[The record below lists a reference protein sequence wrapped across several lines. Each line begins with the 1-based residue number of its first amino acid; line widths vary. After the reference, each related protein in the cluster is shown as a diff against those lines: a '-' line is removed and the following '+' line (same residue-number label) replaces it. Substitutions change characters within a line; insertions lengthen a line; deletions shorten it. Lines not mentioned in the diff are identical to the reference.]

1 MLISNI
7 FSRKVYPI
15 TVIGL
20 TIFELIFLIII
31 CVLFFF
37 SLKFNRDYLDDSIE
51 VNIREIHNS
60 FNSFLTRRISS
71 AKQDLFLIGKHS
83 DIFLGKLKMNIKKNS
98 KFYNNL
104 KSCMIESSNVR
115 ETYSEIY
122 INILD
127 NEKSMISYTS
137 QYLSQY
143 HDSEEMIK
151 YYRSDNFLDK
161 VSWFAGI
168 ISSGDMAENYE
179 AYICYMKTVLKSIF
193 IKESVSK
200 GKYMSLNNIYL
211 FMNEIIFQYL
221 PKEINLQMLQKLSI
235 YSNKIRCKY
244 NYYSACIFDFIKESM
259 NYSINKNFETINY
272 VQYFHYF
279 DTNYNFYS
287 CLNLSNFHLIIN
299 EKEIDTNNS
308 VCLEHNMKYLL
319 DIQFNFQNLT
329 TMKIENNITDL
340 ISVKFQNNKLLLIY
354 SLGKNVKEFY
364 NIYSYYFTKYNDLL
378 KNYSFS
384 ENVQEVELFHLIYF
398 DLFKYKKNELTE
410 ELIKELITEYENIKV
425 DIIKGISEL
434 ETFIKMNND
443 SVQEKIIKCSQHF
456 LYSTYNLSGLI
467 DYEKGTIK
475 KGDFKYLITP
485 LIDRNIYYY
494 ADNYTKVNFS
504 SYNSNY
510 SNFDGRILGYN
521 IILYQNTL
529 DIWNYNISILAML
542 IMVKWFIY
550 FLVLIIFMTT
560 LINVGFTKFLDKI
573 FKPISLLYSRLNAKL
588 MKNKIVLNEKYLS
601 NKSNKIQKWKNLYNY
616 ANFSKILVI

>member
-398 DLFKYKKNELTE
+398 DLFKFKKNELTE

-425 DIIKGISEL
+425 DII
-434 ETFIKMNND
+434 N
-443 SVQEKIIKCSQHF
+443 
-456 LYSTYNLSGLI
+456 
-467 DYEKGTIK
+467 
-475 KGDFKYLITP
+475 
-485 LIDRNIYYY
+485 
-494 ADNYTKVNFS
+494 
-504 SYNSNY
+504 
-510 SNFDGRILGYN
+510 
-521 IILYQNTL
+521 
-529 DIWNYNISILAML
+529 
-542 IMVKWFIY
+542 
-550 FLVLIIFMTT
+550 
-560 LINVGFTKFLDKI
+560 
-573 FKPISLLYSRLNAKL
+573 
-588 MKNKIVLNEKYLS
+588 
-601 NKSNKIQKWKNLYNY
+601 
-616 ANFSKILVI
+616 